1 MEPLVQQIVVLLA
14 VVVLTSSDLWALVH
28 KRADKYNSNV
38 VLESGDV
45 LAFLEAKYRKGNSNM
60 TVREGSAA
68 KNKEVKTNE

>member
-1 MEPLVQQIVVLLA
+1 MLINSGLWELVY
-14 VVVLTSSDLWALVH
+14 